1 MPFST
6 TRRVLIVESYFRRQ
20 FFSEFFVFF
29 LLVSFHSGTPCSCI
43 IQGMDSRLSGCA
55 VQRRSLTPSTWSTTY
70 LQVKAST
77 NLHLPIAYLV
87 QCHWRWIL
95 LFWTKYHQLS
105 LIAVLEFKSTVTE
118 GEGERSCC
126 TVYYLII
133 LTSHNYLCDAALPLK
148 TAILQLERATLSWVA
163 LPSILHDE

>member
-1 MPFST
+1 MWDLWT
-6 TRRVLIVESYFRRQ
+6 KWQWGR

-29 LLVSFHSGTPCSCI
+29 LLVSFHSGTPCYASYR
-43 IQGMDSRLSGCA
+43 GWMDSRLSGCA
-55 VQRRSLTPSTWSTTY
+55 VQRRSLIPSTWSTTY

-105 LIAVLEFKSTVTE
+105 LIAVFEFKSTATE
-118 GEGERSCC
+118 GEGDRSCW
-126 TVYYLII
+126 VYYLII
-133 LTSHNYLCDAALPLK
+133 LTIHNYLCDAALPLK
-148 TAILQLERATLSWVA
+148 TAVLQLEKATLSWVA